1 MQYEGG
7 TKGYRLLRWLV
18 AALALA
24 WTAWISLVPVSS
36 LPSVN
41 IWDKAAHFLNYGFL
55 TLLLASLFG
64 RRRQWSAA
72 AMVMLYG
79 VLIEFVQGQGGQR
92 LADWRDIVANGAG
105 ILAALALLAVVHWF
119 RDRRGS

>member
-1 MQYEGG
+1 M
-7 TKGYRLLRWLV
+7 LRWLV

>member
-1 MQYEGG
+1 M
-7 TKGYRLLRWLV
+7 LHWAS

-36 LPSVN
+36 LPSVS

-64 RRRQWSAA
+64 RNRQWAGA

-79 VLIEFVQGQGGQR
+79 VLIEFAQGHGGQR
-92 LADWRDIVANGAG
+92 SADWKDIVANGAG
-105 ILAALALLAVVHWF
+105 ILTALGLIAVMHWF
-119 RDRRGS
+119 QDRKGS